1 MTDCTVLDRPPPPSS
16 LLAQRAVAGEYVD
29 AYCLQV
35 PEPVALSRWVAAFYS
50 TRLFAAERCVLTLLG
65 HPSRR
70 AQAHAL
76 ARGERETFAAWR
88 VTALGGDELL
98 LTDATGRTRSWLS
111 VQALHPGTALWFGSA
126 LRTRQR
132 HADGSPRLTGA
143 MKALLG
149 LHERYSRALLRAGA
163 RDLLRGAA

>member
-1 MTDCTVLDRPPPPSS
+1 MTEFTVLDRPPPPSS
-16 LLAQRAVAGEYVD
+16 LLAQRAAQGEYVD
-29 AYCLQV
+29 AYCLPV
-35 PEPVALSRWVAAFYS
+35 PAPAALPGWVAAFYS
-50 TRLFAAERCVLTLLG
+50 TRLFAAERCVLALLG

-76 ARGERETFAAWR
+76 AQGERESFAAWT
-88 VTALGGDELL
+88 VTARRSDELL
-98 LTDATGRTRSWLS
+98 LTEATGRTRSWLS
-111 VQALHPGTALWFGSA
+111 VQALDSGSLLWFGSA
-126 LRTRQR
+126 LCTRQQDAEGR
-132 HADGSPRLTGA
+132 PRLTGA